1 MGENRMGGRCVGLRV
16 VAVVLLI
23 AFGSCS
29 KKTVVLEPQPALAA
43 GLHAV
48 PPTVAVGVGGVQ
60 HVAVSGGIP
69 PYNISS
75 GPSAIA
81 TVQLMNAD
89 STTATL
95 KIMGV
100 TPATDAT
107 SITVQDNTPTNP
119 LSITVPVSVF

>member
-1 MGENRMGGRCVGLRV
+1 MGGRLSGRV
-16 VAVVLLI
+16 VAAVALLI
-23 AFGSCS
+23 VFSSCS
-29 KKTVVLEPQPALAA
+29 KKTVVLEPQPALAP

-60 HVAVSGGIP
+60 HVTVSGGIP
-69 PYNISS
+69 PYSISS

-81 TVQLMNAD
+81 TVELTNAD

-100 TPATDAT
+100 TPAADAT
-107 SITVQDNTPTNP
+107 SITVQDNTPANP
-119 LSITVPVSVF
+119 KSITVPVSVF